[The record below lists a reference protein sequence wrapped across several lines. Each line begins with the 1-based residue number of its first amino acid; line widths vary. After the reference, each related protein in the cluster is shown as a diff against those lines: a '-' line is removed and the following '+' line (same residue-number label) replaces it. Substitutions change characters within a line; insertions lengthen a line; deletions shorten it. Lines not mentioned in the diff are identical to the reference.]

1 MKILAFDT
9 SNSYLSVALLEDKN
23 LLQIINIDDSNQQSQ
38 MLLPLIEKILRDNNI
53 WYQDLDLVATT
64 KGPGSFTGVRVGLSC
79 AKTLAISLDAPLV
92 TVDSLE
98 SVAYKYRQ
106 KSEKILVIFDAKMDE
121 FFVAEFLNRDENFM
135 TISASQLI
143 GKEELDHLDK
153 TEFFVC
159 GNAVNQADQITAD
172 LVGMLAYGK
181 FLNQEAS
188 DSSPAYL
195 RMPRITQRKK

>member
-53 WYQDLDLVATT
+53 WYQDLNLVATT
-64 KGPGSFTGVRVGLSC
+64 KGPGSFTGVRVGLAC
-79 AKTLAISLDAPLV
+79 AKTLAISLNAPLV

-98 SVAYKYRQ
+98 AVAYKYRQ

-121 FFVAEFLNRDENFM
+121 FFVAEFLCENEKLTTILPSKLM
-135 TISASQLI
+135 TREELENVN
-143 GKEELDHLDK
+143 KEEVFL
-153 TEFFVC
+153 C
-159 GNAVNQADQITAD
+159 GTAVNPDDQITAD
-172 LVGMLAYGK
+172 LVGMLAYEK
-181 FLNQEAS
+181 FLSADFGNS
-188 DSSPAYL
+188 NPAYL
-195 RMPRITQRKK
+195 RLPRITERKK